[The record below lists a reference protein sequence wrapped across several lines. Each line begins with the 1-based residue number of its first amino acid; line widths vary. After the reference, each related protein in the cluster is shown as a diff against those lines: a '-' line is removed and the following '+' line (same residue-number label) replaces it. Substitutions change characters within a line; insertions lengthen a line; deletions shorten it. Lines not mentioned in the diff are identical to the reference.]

1 MKLQSKEHK
10 DRIGTLKVFSVSPS
24 NEGGELAVECVGTTY
39 YYDSLGKVYAE
50 WRDAPEMH
58 RNVLPEPIRRMVQAW
73 VNAQEN
79 PIKEIAILNPYKDR
93 DQDGF
98 YNYYFYG
105 YVSTSGNKNLKSVD
119 LEVRVKD
126 AFEFEEHRDYLLE
139 ELGIEP

>member
-1 MKLQSKEHK
+1 MLLKNKKTGEIVEWEHGPAYK
-10 DRIGTLKVFSVSPS
+10 
-24 NEGGELAVECVGTTY
+24 
-39 YYDSLGKVYAE
+39 LGKEYE
-50 WRDAPEMH
+50 SLKEFFDDWEDAPEVH
-58 RNVLPEPIRRMVQAW
+58 RAVLPKRIRRMVQAW
-73 VNAQEN
+73 VDAQEN
-79 PIKEIAILNPYKDR
+79 PIKEIAILNPYKGR